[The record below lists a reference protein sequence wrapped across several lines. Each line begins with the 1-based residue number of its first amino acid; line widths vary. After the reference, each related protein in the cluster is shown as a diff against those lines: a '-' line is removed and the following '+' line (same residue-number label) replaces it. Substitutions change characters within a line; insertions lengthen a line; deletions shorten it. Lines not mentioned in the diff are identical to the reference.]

1 MNRILEK
8 YRAGEPSLGT
18 FTHMR
23 SSVAVEALGAAGLD
37 YVVLDTEHCV
47 LDPETLADCVT
58 AADAARLDALVRI
71 NAVSREAVLRPLDL
85 GARGLIVPAVET
97 VEEVERLV
105 RFAKFPPL
113 GNRGFCPTRDGL
125 WGFDETSRAGTA
137 AYMDRSNRET
147 LLLPQCETA
156 GCLEQIEAIAAM
168 DGVDGI
174 FVGPLDLSI
183 ALGCPMELDAPPMRR
198 ALERVVAACRA
209 ADKPILIFCGD
220 AAGAKARIAQG
231 FSSVA
236 LGLDVLTLIQGFR
249 AMVEEVRG

>member
-1 MNRILEK
+1 MD
-8 YRAGEPSLGT
+8 
-18 FTHMR
+18 MR
-23 SSVAVEALGAAGLD
+23 LRTALR
-37 YVVLDTEHCV
+37 YVV
-47 LDPETLADCVT
+47 PSIGGMLA
-58 AADAARLDALVRI
+58 LMLY
-71 NAVSREAVLRPLDL
+71 
-85 GARGLIVPAVET
+85 IV
-97 VEEVERLV
+97 
-105 RFAKFPPL
+105 
-113 GNRGFCPTRDGL
+113 
-125 WGFDETSRAGTA
+125 
-137 AYMDRSNRET
+137 
-147 LLLPQCETA
+147 
-156 GCLEQIEAIAAM
+156 
-168 DGVDGI
+168 VDGI